1 MEGYVIKEKLY
12 TSVIAA
18 CTGAVTTLL
27 GGWDKAL
34 EILLIFVV
42 IDYITGVG
50 AAIKNKKLRSDVG
63 FNGIFKKG
71 SIFLVVIVAA
81 QLDRVTG
88 NTAALFRTS
97 TCFFFIANDGISILE
112 NVGALGV
119 KLPKFLTS
127 ALEHLRANSEKA
139 HDAEGEEKDD
149 RKD

>member
-12 TSVIAA
+12 TSAL
-18 CTGAVTTLL
+18 AVFTCAFTTLL

-50 AAIKNKKLRSDVG
+50 AAFKNKRLRSDVG

-81 QLDRVTG
+81 QIDRITG
-88 NTAALFRTS
+88 NAAALFRTS
-97 TCFFFIANDGISILE
+97 TCFFFIANDGLSILE
-112 NVGALGV
+112 NVGDLGV
-119 KLPKFLTS
+119 RLPKFLTNT
-127 ALEHLRANSEKA
+127 LEKLRA
-139 HDAEGEEKDD
+139 DADKEDKGQEEKQDD
-149 RKD
+149 TED